1 MPQMAP
7 ISWLTLFIIFSF
19 TLILFNMKIFYC
31 NIPMMPKLTQFSTL
45 SKSQLNWK
53 W

>member
-7 ISWLTLFIIFSF
+7 LSWLTLFIIFSF
-19 TLILFNMKIFYC
+19 TLILFNMLNYFNYS
-31 NIPMMPKLTQFSTL
+31 PRSPASFSRR
-45 SKSQLNWK
+45 SSQTKPFNWP